1 MAFRATHTTTA
12 KTSRKKVATADVVPD
27 DEKTEPIAP
36 AMSVEELVG
45 SPILSKEPVKSERA
59 VEAPKTPEEAPIVE
73 PPVAVSDP
81 QQPTGETSRFSR
93 PPMAR
98 MDRPRVGYDRG
109 GGGYQQR
116 GYQGGGGYRR
126 PFNPSRFGGEAGHN
140 PRFQGR
146 SNFGDNNNN
155 GGYRRDWGGAG
166 ETNTYTQDINVPT
179 ETVHGILDIM
189 PEGHGFLR
197 PKFTPSDRD
206 VYISQSQIRRFM
218 LRNGDMV
225 EGQARQPKDNERYWG
240 LLKVEKVNEQLAET
254 MGNRPHFEDLTPVYP
269 NTILRLETGLSPIS
283 TRMIDLVAPIGFGQR
298 GLIVSPPKAGK
309 TTILKEIAAG
319 ISANYPNVHLMAA
332 LIGERPEEVTDLT
345 RSIKGEVLASNFDE
359 SPPEQ
364 TRVAEVALDRAKRL
378 VEMGQD
384 VVVLLDSITRLARA
398 YNLVVNPSGR
408 TLSGG
413 FDPAALYPAK
423 KFLGAARCVEPVP
436 QAVVAVPA
444 TPPAQKDEK
453 KDDESA
459 KSKKGAEES
468 NVVVNQSKSITGGGS
483 LTVIGTALVETG
495 SRMDDLIYE
504 EFKGTGNME
513 LHLSRALQERRV
525 FPAIDVGKSGTRHDE
540 LLMGE
545 DKMKKVTTLRHMLS
559 LLGDEERTMMLVEK
573 LSKTKNNDE
582 FLESL
587 SKGD

>member
-1 MAFRATHTTTA
+1 MAFRASHKSAVKPSTTKAKPAEPLAPVEQTQVTA
-12 KTSRKKVATADVVPD
+12 KPLSVEDLVGAPVDSSIADTGAQTEVP
-27 DEKTEPIAP
+27 EKTE
-36 AMSVEELVG
+36 
-45 SPILSKEPVKSERA
+45 KSEETVTPPA
-59 VEAPKTPEEAPIVE
+59 VQTPSDTPVTSTAE
-73 PPVAVSDP
+73 PNRYSRSPV
-81 QQPTGETSRFSR
+81 G
-93 PPMAR
+93 R
-98 MDRPRVGYDRG
+98 MDRPRMSSPRFGETGFDRG
-109 GGGYQQR
+109 YNR
-116 GYQGGGGYRR
+116 GYQGGGYRPR
-126 PFNPSRFGGEAGHN
+126 PFTRGGRF
-140 PRFQGR
+140 GR
-146 SNFGDNNNN
+146 SNFDN
-155 GGYRRDWGGAG
+155 GGYRRDWGNPSG
-166 ETNTYTQDINVPT
+166 EPVAHTQDINVPT

-225 EGQARQPKDNERYWG
+225 EGQARQPKENERYWG
-240 LLKVEKVNEQLAET
+240 LLKVEKINNQPAEGMT
-254 MGNRPHFEDLTPVYP
+254 ERPRFEDLTPIYP
-269 NTILRLETGLSPIS
+269 NKFLRLETGQTPLS

-298 GLIVSPPKAGK
+298 GMIVSPPKAGK

-319 ISANYPNVHLMAA
+319 ISANYPEVHLMAA

-378 VEMGQD
+378 VEMGKD

-423 KFLGAARCVEPVP
+423 KFLGAARCVE
-436 QAVVAVPA
+436 
-444 TPPAQKDEK
+444 K
-453 KDDESA
+453 KAPEA
-459 KSKKGAEES
+459 GAAPED
-468 NVVVNQSKSITGGGS
+468 QSKEPETDGS
-483 LTVIGTALVETG
+483 LTVIGTALIETG

-513 LHLSRALQERRV
+513 LTLSRALQERRI

-540 LLMGE
+540 LLVGE
-545 DKMKKVTTLRHMLS
+545 EKMKKVTTLRHMLS
-559 LLGDEERTMMLVEK
+559 LLGDEERTMMLVER
-573 LSKTKNNDE
+573 LGKTKSNDE